1 MVERYLRQSPLA
13 HLGLGVH
20 ARDDGE
26 AAGLRLAE
34 RPFPGVVSLRGPQ
47 ADKDFRAAFEAAA
60 GYALPEAAGATNG
73 SENTTAFW
81 LAPDEWWIVDGRG
94 DPDSGVRIAETLQA
108 ALKELPVAVTDIS
121 ESRACLR
128 VSGPK
133 ARTTLQKACPLD
145 LHPKAFQ
152 QGQCAHTRLA
162 KASALI
168 HRVADD
174 SATEG
179 PVFDVYVV
187 RSFAEYTWLW
197 LQDAGRE
204 YGVAVIRA

>member
-1 MVERYLRQSPLA
+1 MVEPYLRQSPLA
-13 HLGLGVH
+13 HLGLGVQ
-20 ARDDGE
+20 ARDSGE
-26 AAGLRLAE
+26 SAGLCLAE
-34 RPFPGVVSLRGPQ
+34 RPFPGVVSLRGPR
-47 ADKDFRAAFEAAA
+47 ADAAFRAAFEAAA
-60 GYALPEAAGATNG
+60 GYALPEAAGATGG
-73 SENTTAFW
+73 SENTTTFW
-81 LAPDEWWIVDGRG
+81 LAPDEWWVVDGRG
-94 DPDSGVRIAETLQA
+94 DPDSGPRIAETLRE
-108 ALKELPVAVTDIS
+108 ALQTFPVALTDIS

-133 ARTTLQKACPLD
+133 AGATLQKACPLD
-145 LHPKAFQ
+145 LHPKEFP

-174 SATEG
+174 SAPEG
-179 PVFDVYVV
+179 PVFDLYVV